1 MVDGVTWPSTLP
13 PGWRSSG
20 MLPRQERTRRSSGLG
35 LALFL
40 SIDVIDYPLHLI
52 TNLLSFIKT
61 PIYVIAPVL

>member
-1 MVDGVTWPSTLP
+1 
-13 PGWRSSG
+13 

-52 TNLLSFIKT
+52 MNLLSFIKT
-61 PIYVIAPVL
+61 LIYVITTVP